1 MNDPGH
7 ASGGLVGLNTQESQ
21 GDSGPVTLAP
31 PGWLRDQ
38 RMEAMQDID
47 QDGDEQ
53 KHEADDDR
61 RDCDCKDCPPEDGY
75 HYHDDEKEDEGRILA
90 LLGRGKCQHVRSN
103 RLPVPQAT
111 VAAYL

>member
-1 MNDPGH
+1 MH
-7 ASGGLVGLNTQESQ
+7 QESQ
-21 GDSGPVTLAP
+21 GDSGSVTLAP

-38 RMEAMQDID
+38 RMKAVEDIE

-53 KHEADDDR
+53 EDEADDDCG
-61 RDCDCKDCPPEDGY
+61 DSDCKDCPPEEGY
-75 HYHDDEKEDEGRILA
+75 RHHDDEKEDEGRILA

-111 VAAYL
+111 VVAYL